1 MDVKELHKQF
11 CTEEFDEYGV
21 ISKFEIHCPDHFNF
35 AYDVVDVIA
44 AEEPNRRAMTWCNE
58 AGDERVFSFGDMKKY
73 SDKTANMLVKHG
85 IKKGD
90 KVLLILK
97 RHYEFWFTILA
108 LHKIGAIAVPAT
120 NLLTT
125 KDIVYRI
132 KSATITAAVCTAGT
146 PSDALMKRRN
156 NVMNCKQKSLSTVR
170 KKTGLILLP
179 KWMRLPN
186 SLSGSS
192 PTKPIGCSFIL
203 LPVPPDIR
211 KW

>member
-1 MDVKELHKQF
+1 
-11 CTEEFDEYGV
+11 
-21 ISKFEIHCPDHFNF
+21 
-35 AYDVVDVIA
+35 
-44 AEEPNRRAMTWCNE
+44 
-58 AGDERVFSFGDMKKY
+58 MKKY

-132 KSATITAAVCTAGT
+132 KSATLLPQSAPQA
-146 PSDALMKRRN
+146 PFRPALMKRRN

>member
-1 MDVKELHKQF
+1 
-11 CTEEFDEYGV
+11 
-21 ISKFEIHCPDHFNF
+21 
-35 AYDVVDVIA
+35 
-44 AEEPNRRAMTWCNE
+44 
-58 AGDERVFSFGDMKKY
+58 
-73 SDKTANMLVKHG
+73 MLVKHG

-146 PSDALMKRRN
+146 PSDRVDEAQ
-156 NVMNCKQKSLSTVR
+156 KQCDELQTKIIVNGPKEDWIDFTSEMDAAPEQFERIITD
-170 KKTGLILLP
+170 KTDRMLLYFTSGTSGYP
-179 KWMRLPN
+179 KMVVHKFC
-186 SLSGSS
+186 LSGRSYYDC
-192 PTKPIGCSFIL
+192 KIL
-203 LPVPPDIR
+203 A
-211 KW
+211 